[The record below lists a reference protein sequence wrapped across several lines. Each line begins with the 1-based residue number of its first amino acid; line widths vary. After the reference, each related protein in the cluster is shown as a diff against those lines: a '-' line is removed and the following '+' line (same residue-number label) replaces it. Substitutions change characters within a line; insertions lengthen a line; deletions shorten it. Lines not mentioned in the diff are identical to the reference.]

1 VSQGPFQEL
10 GRGGLYG
17 YTRSQPIDA
26 VNFAAVLLALAAIW
40 PVTRRFGVPY
50 GVFIAVNV
58 IPPLTSGGLL
68 SIGRVTAS
76 MFPVFFWLAAIVPA
90 RQRAGWL
97 TAFALLQGWGA
108 ALFFT
113 WREFI

>member
-1 VSQGPFQEL
+1 
-10 GRGGLYG
+10 
-17 YTRSQPIDA
+17 
-26 VNFAAVLLALAAIW
+26 VNFAAAAAAIAAIW
-40 PVTRRFGVPY
+40 PVTRRFGLPY

-58 IPPLTSGGLL
+58 IPPLTTGGLL
-68 SIGRVTAS
+68 SIGRVTAA
-76 MFPVFFWLAAIVPA
+76 MFPVFFWLAAIIPA
-90 RQRAGWL
+90 RHRAAWV